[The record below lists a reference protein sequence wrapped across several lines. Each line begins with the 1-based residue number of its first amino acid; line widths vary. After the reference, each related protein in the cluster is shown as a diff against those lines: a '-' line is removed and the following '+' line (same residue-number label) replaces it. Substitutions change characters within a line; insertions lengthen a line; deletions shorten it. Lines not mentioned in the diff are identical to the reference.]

1 MLAIGHNSRGWFL
14 HGLIQLSRNLRI
26 IHIRNI
32 HTLVFLLLVHPPAAE
47 SRMLKIIM
55 HDSILSVVLAE
66 TTLAIRRTNKIVL
79 LNLEV
84 VYLPLVHFFQ
94 HLLLLL
100 LRFCCYCGQ

>member
-1 MLAIGHNSRGWFL
+1 
-14 HGLIQLSRNLRI
+14 
-26 IHIRNI
+26 
-32 HTLVFLLLVHPPAAE
+32 
-47 SRMLKIIM
+47 MLKIIM